1 MSVSSGRR
9 APPQI
14 RDRIVGL
21 RRVRADEL
29 IPNPKNWRRHPKAQA
44 DALKGLLGEI
54 GYADALLARET
65 PEGLML
71 IDGHLRAETTPTTK
85 VPVLV
90 LDLDEAEA
98 DKLLLTLDPLA
109 AMAEMDGDATAALL
123 EGVESESEAVQAMLG
138 GLRDQA
144 QKAMG
149 PGEGLTDPDAVP
161 EAVEPVA
168 KRGDV
173 WVCGDHRVMC
183 GDSTDAEDVAR
194 LMAGEKA
201 GLLLTDPPYGVRYD
215 PREQFVHG
223 HRGNR
228 ADAPMPN
235 DDGSLN
241 LSFLGTYRQRLV
253 WGFPHIMDRGAT
265 GWLVWDKHPGLNG
278 ESIGNP
284 VEMAATTLWSGF
296 RIVRLL
302 WGGYYRAAG
311 EERGIHPTQKPLGVI
326 EPFISEAAGIVYD
339 PFLGSGT
346 TMIAA
351 ERLGR
356 RCYGCEIEPRYV
368 QVAIERWQN
377 FTGRDAVLEATGESL
392 AHVVEHGRGELHTN
406 GKRRGRRA
414 QSSADRSKGKS

>member
-1 MSVSSGRR
+1 MSVLSGGP
-9 APPQI
+9 AHPQI

-29 IPNPKNWRRHPKAQA
+29 LPNPKNWRRHPKAQA
-44 DALKGLLGEI
+44 EALKGLLGEI

-109 AMAEMDGDATAALL
+109 AMAEMDGGATAALL
-123 EGVESESEAVQAMLG
+123 EGVETESEAVQAMLT

-144 QKAMG
+144 QRAMG

-173 WVCGDHRVMC
+173 WVCGEHRVMC

-201 GLLLTDPPYGVRYD
+201 SLMVTDPPYGVAYD
-215 PREQFVHG
+215 GAPG
-223 HRGNR
+223 HRQKR
-228 ADAPMPN
+228 AAHPRKYIAN
-235 DDGSLN
+235 DD
-241 LSFLGTYRQRLV
+241 LGKDQAEF
-253 WGFPHIMDRGAT
+253 W
-265 GWLVWDKHPGLNG
+265 
-278 ESIGNP
+278 
-284 VEMAATTLWSGF
+284 MAAFSPWPLEGDAYVFSPSGPPISTLCAS
-296 RIVRLL
+296 I
-302 WGGYYRAAG
+302 
-311 EERGIHPTQKPLGVI
+311 
-326 EPFISEAAGIVYD
+326 EAAGIRHHQWLIWAKQQFVLGGSHYHYRHEHIFYGWRGKTSWNGSRKEDSVWEVDRPMRSLDHPTMKPVSLCERAIGNSSRPSGLVID

-356 RCYGCEIEPRYV
+356 RCYSMEIEPRYAD
-368 QVAIERWQN
+368 VAVRRWEE
-377 FTGRDAVLEATGESL
+377 FTGRKAELLHETKAV
-392 AHVVEHGRGELHTN
+392 
-406 GKRRGRRA
+406 
-414 QSSADRSKGKS
+414 SA